1 MRSWPLVVL
10 FTVLSGT
17 VLTSCSSAWTGMECT
32 AAGCSDGLVVRVT
45 PAAPWPQGAYRFV
58 IEADGVTTTCTGTLP
73 LGGCATR
80 AITCDR
86 EGVSITESG
95 CALPPSAHGFGDLT
109 LPGTPESIRIQ
120 VQRDGETVGDQTF
133 TPAYQTSQPNGP
145 SCPPVCTN
153 ASVELALS
161 LE

>member
-1 MRSWPLVVL
+1 MRSSALVVL
-10 FTVLSGT
+10 LTIFSATT
-17 VLTSCSSAWTGMECT
+17 LTSCGGALPEHACT
-32 AAGCSDGLVVRVT
+32 EIGCSDGLVVRVT

-58 IEADGVTTTCTGTLP
+58 VEADGVTTTCTGTLP

-95 CALPPSAHGFGDLT
+95 CALPPSAHGFGDVV
-109 LPGTPESIRIQ
+109 LPGTPASIRIQ
-120 VQRDGETVGDQTF
+120 VQRDGETVGEQTF

-145 SCPPVCTN
+145 GCPPICTN
-153 ASVELALS
+153 ASVELTLS